1 MPEHRCCMAYRCRNQ
16 PVGSMDAFCGKI
28 KSVRRRTC
36 STTAIASRGPAK
48 SAMIFSSFTSERLKQ
63 PLGSV
68 VWGDARATSD
78 CKLLAFVLDDVV
90 VCRSIVK
97 DFIRLLSIISSGT
110 RSCP

>member
-1 MPEHRCCMAYRCRNQ
+1 MSEPASGINGRILRQDQERATTNMLDDGDRFTRPREKRDDLLVVH
-16 PVGSMDAFCGKI
+16 
-28 KSVRRRTC
+28 VRATE
-36 STTAIASRGPAK
+36 ASQLL
-48 SAMIFSSFTSERLKQ
+48 E
-63 PLGSV
+63 SV